1 MLAAAAGSRNG
12 TSWLL
17 YEVQEARR
25 RNKTAI
31 MAEYKAL
38 LFMSHLFF
46 MLVNCSIVLFTL
58 AQLPWAATAR
68 RRT

>member
-17 YEVQEARR
+17 YEVQEVRR
-25 RNKTAI
+25 RSITAI
-31 MAEYKAL
+31 MAGYKAL
-38 LFMSHLFF
+38 LFMTHLFF
-46 MLVNCSIVLFTL
+46 DVEELFTCLFTL
-58 AQLPWAATAR
+58 AQLPWATIAR